1 MQSMSLIDPRQTVLV
16 ESGYG
21 LDAIGAMR
29 GVDLPRVGAEPDAD
43 YRARLM
49 VRLWEPLVAELNIA
63 VATGEY
69 LDQWCVDNRAPDEE
83 VQPNQVRD
91 AVRANQ

>member
-1 MQSMSLIDPRQTVLV
+1 MLSITLIDPRQTVLI

-21 LDAIGAMR
+21 LDAIGAMK
-29 GVDLPRVGAEPDAD
+29 GVDLPRWVTETDHV
-43 YRARLM
+43 YRKRLM
-49 VRLWEPLVAELNIA
+49 DRLWEPLVTELTPA

-69 LDQWCVDNRAPDEE
+69 LDQWCLNNRAPAEE
-83 VQPNQVRD
+83 PKPNHVRD

>member
-1 MQSMSLIDPRQTVLV
+1 MLRMTLIDPRQTVML

-29 GVDLPRVGAEPDAD
+29 GVDLPRWVTETDHA
-43 YRARLM
+43 YRERLM

-83 VQPNQVRD
+83 VQPNHVRN

>member
-1 MQSMSLIDPRQTVLV
+1 MLKMSLIDPRQTVLV
-16 ESGYG
+16 EAGYG

-29 GVDLPRVGAEPDAD
+29 GVDLPRADVETDAD

-49 VRLWEPLVAELNIA
+49 VRLWEPLVESLTPA

-69 LDQWCVDNRAPDEE
+69 LDRWLLGNRPVEE
-83 VQPNQVRD
+83 AGPNHVRD
-91 AVRANQ
+91 AVRANLN